1 MLASKR
7 TPELDQLYVAIQNF
21 RHAMECDLP
30 LNDFDRLSLENYL
43 ALLQMTY
50 IEWKRRDISMRSSHL
65 RAA

>member
-1 MLASKR
+1 MPSMG
-7 TPELDQLYVAIQNF
+7 TPELDQLCIAIQNF
-21 RHAMECDLP
+21 RQAMECDLP

-50 IEWKRRDISMRSSHL
+50 IEWKLRNVTTSQVAKK